1 MFLKY
6 LLITN
11 NEGLIRKIDFRMGV
25 NLIIDETLHG
35 TSATGNNVGK
45 TTILRLIEFCLGGD
59 QRKIYS
65 TRENGEN
72 KLVKDFLKETETEV
86 ELCLTDSLI
95 TPESRDV
102 IIRRDFKGGR
112 NALRKINGE
121 NVLQGEYDSAVQ
133 KALFGDVTEKP
144 TYRQIVSHNF
154 RIDDMSLQ
162 NALQTVHKY
171 TTDEEYEALHLYMF
185 GANLDDTARKIAL
198 SAKIK
203 EDQGFKK
210 RLEEKAGEGQLK
222 SALGVVENRIVELE
236 KQKAAYHLNS
246 DFENDLEELTSAK
259 QMLSQLA
266 VVQNSINLRRSL
278 IREAAEEVT
287 AMKSQANTQ
296 EVAAIY
302 QQARA
307 FNPNIQRTFEELLA
321 FHNEMLSRKAN
332 FIAEELPGLDLR
344 LQEINMGIAAY
355 RKREKAI
362 EEKLNLSVNFEQFD
376 KFISSL
382 NDLYQQ
388 RGTLKKSIEQ
398 IEEVGRKIESNI
410 NLVNGIDQ
418 NLFSDQH
425 KAFIQEQ
432 VDKFNVLFSSIS
444 RTLYDENYAINC
456 DVVVNRKGKMVYKFM
471 SFTSDNFSTG
481 KKQGEIVCFDL
492 AYVTFADEEKIPC
505 LHFVL
510 NDKKEL
516 MHGNQLLRIAEQA
529 EKQGN
534 VQYVASILSDK
545 LPEGLNIDKYV
556 VQTLTQEER
565 LFKIEDSAW
574 YKGIKD
580 KGL

>member
-86 ELCLTDSLI
+86 ELCLTDSLVM
-95 TPESRDV
+95 PESRDV

-112 NALRKINGE
+112 KALRKINGE

-171 TTDEEYEALHLYMF
+171 TTDEEYEALNLYMF

-222 SALGVVENRIVELE
+222 SALGVVENMIVELE
-236 KQKAAYHLNS
+236 KQKAAYHLNP
-246 DFENDLEELTSAK
+246 DFEKDLEDLTSTK

-287 AMKSQANTQ
+287 AMKSQANAQ

-307 FNPNIQRTFEELLA
+307 FNHNIQRTFEELLA

-332 FIAEELPGLDLR
+332 FIAEELPELDQR
-344 LQEINMGIAAY
+344 LQEINMDIAAY
-355 RKREKAI
+355 RKREKAL

-398 IEEVGRKIESNI
+398 IEEVSKKIESNI
-410 NLVNGIDQ
+410 NLVDGIDQ

-456 DVVVNRKGKMVYKFM
+456 DIVVNRKGKMVYKFM
-471 SFTSDNFSTG
+471 SFTTDNFSTG

-545 LPEGLNIDKYV
+545 LPKGLNIDKYV

-565 LFKIEDSAW
+565 LFKIENSAW
-574 YKGIKD
+574 YKNKQH
-580 KGL
+580 LV

>member
-86 ELCLTDSLI
+86 ELCLTDSLVM
-95 TPESRDV
+95 PESRDV

-112 NALRKINGE
+112 KALRKINGE

-133 KALFGDVTEKP
+133 KALFGVVTEKP

-171 TTDEEYEALHLYMF
+171 TTDEEYEALNLYMF

-222 SALGVVENRIVELE
+222 SALGVVENMIVELE
-236 KQKAAYHLNS
+236 KQKAAYHLNP
-246 DFENDLEELTSAK
+246 DFEKDLEDLTSTK

-287 AMKSQANTQ
+287 AMKSQANAQ

-307 FNPNIQRTFEELLA
+307 FNHNIQRTFEDLLA

-332 FIAEELPGLDLR
+332 FIAEELPELDQR
-344 LQEINMGIAAY
+344 LQEINMDIAAY
-355 RKREKAI
+355 RKREKAL

-398 IEEVGRKIESNI
+398 IEEVSKKIESNI
-410 NLVNGIDQ
+410 NLVDGIDQ

-456 DVVVNRKGKMVYKFM
+456 DIVVNRKGKMVYKFM
-471 SFTSDNFSTG
+471 SFTTDNFSTG

-565 LFKIEDSAW
+565 LFKIENSAW
-574 YKGIKD
+574 YKNKQH
-580 KGL
+580 LV

>member
-86 ELCLTDSLI
+86 ELCLTDSLVM
-95 TPESRDV
+95 PESRDV

-112 NALRKINGE
+112 KALRKINGE

-133 KALFGDVTEKP
+133 KALFGVVTEKP

-171 TTDEEYEALHLYMF
+171 TTEEEYEALHLYMF

-222 SALGVVENRIVELE
+222 SALGVVENMIVELE
-236 KQKAAYHLNS
+236 KQKAAYHLNP
-246 DFENDLEELTSAK
+246 DFEKDLEDLTSTK

-287 AMKSQANTQ
+287 AMKSQANAQ

-307 FNPNIQRTFEELLA
+307 FNHNIQRTFEELLA

-332 FIAEELPGLDLR
+332 FIAEELPELDQR
-344 LQEINMGIAAY
+344 LQEINMDIAAY
-355 RKREKAI
+355 RKREKAL

-398 IEEVGRKIESNI
+398 IEEVSKKIESNI
-410 NLVNGIDQ
+410 NLVDGIDQ

-456 DVVVNRKGKMVYKFM
+456 DIVVNRKGKMVYKFM
-471 SFTSDNFSTG
+471 SFTTDNFSTG

-545 LPEGLNIDKYV
+545 LPKGLNIDKYV

-565 LFKIEDSAW
+565 LFKIENSAW
-574 YKGIKD
+574 YKNKQH
-580 KGL
+580 LV

>member
-86 ELCLTDSLI
+86 ELCLTDSLVM
-95 TPESRDV
+95 PESRDV

-112 NALRKINGE
+112 KALRQINGE

-236 KQKAAYHLNS
+236 KQKAAYHLNP
-246 DFENDLEELTSAK
+246 DFEKDLEDLTSTK

-287 AMKSQANTQ
+287 AMKSQANAQ
-296 EVAAIY
+296 EVAVIY
-302 QQARA
+302 QQAKA
-307 FNPNIQRTFEELLA
+307 FNHNIQRTFEELLA

-332 FIAEELPGLDLR
+332 FIAEELPELDQR
-344 LQEINMGIAAY
+344 LQEINMDIAAY
-355 RKREKAI
+355 RKREKAL

-382 NDLYQQ
+382 NELYQQ

-398 IEEVGRKIESNI
+398 IEEVSKKIESNI
-410 NLVNGIDQ
+410 NLVDGIDQ

-456 DVVVNRKGKMVYKFM
+456 DIVVNRKGKMVYKFM
-471 SFTSDNFSTG
+471 SFTTDNFSTG

-545 LPEGLNIDKYV
+545 LPEDLSINKFV
-556 VQTLTQEER
+556 VQTLTQQNR

>member
-86 ELCLTDSLI
+86 ELCLTDSLVM
-95 TPESRDV
+95 PESRDV

-112 NALRKINGE
+112 KALRKINGE

-133 KALFGDVTEKP
+133 KALFGVVTEKP

-171 TTDEEYEALHLYMF
+171 TTDEEYEALNLYMF

-222 SALGVVENRIVELE
+222 SALGVVENMIVELE
-236 KQKAAYHLNS
+236 KQKAAYHLNP
-246 DFENDLEELTSAK
+246 DFEKDLEDLTSTK

-278 IREAAEEVT
+278 IREAAEEVN
-287 AMKSQANTQ
+287 AMKSQANAQ

-307 FNPNIQRTFEELLA
+307 FNHNIQRTFEELLA

-332 FIAEELPGLDLR
+332 FIAEELPELDQR
-344 LQEINMGIAAY
+344 LQEINMDIAAY
-355 RKREKAI
+355 RKREKAL

-398 IEEVGRKIESNI
+398 IEEVSKKIESNI
-410 NLVNGIDQ
+410 NLVDGIDQ

-456 DVVVNRKGKMVYKFM
+456 DIVVNRKGKMVYKFM
-471 SFTSDNFSTG
+471 SFTTDNFSTG

-545 LPEGLNIDKYV
+545 LPKGLNIDKYV

-565 LFKIEDSAW
+565 LFKIENSAW
-574 YKGIKD
+574 YKNKQH
-580 KGL
+580 LV

>member
-86 ELCLTDSLI
+86 ELCLTDSLVM
-95 TPESRDV
+95 PESRDV

-112 NALRKINGE
+112 KALRKINGE

-222 SALGVVENRIVELE
+222 SALGVVENMIVELE
-236 KQKAAYHLNS
+236 KQKAAYHLNP
-246 DFENDLEELTSAK
+246 DFEKDLEDLTSTK

-266 VVQNSINLRRSL
+266 VVQNSINLR
-278 IREAAEEVT
+278 
-287 AMKSQANTQ
+287 
-296 EVAAIY
+296 
-302 QQARA
+302 
-307 FNPNIQRTFEELLA
+307 
-321 FHNEMLSRKAN
+321 
-332 FIAEELPGLDLR
+332 
-344 LQEINMGIAAY
+344 
-355 RKREKAI
+355 
-362 EEKLNLSVNFEQFD
+362 
-376 KFISSL
+376 
-382 NDLYQQ
+382 
-388 RGTLKKSIEQ
+388 
-398 IEEVGRKIESNI
+398 
-410 NLVNGIDQ
+410 
-418 NLFSDQH
+418 
-425 KAFIQEQ
+425 
-432 VDKFNVLFSSIS
+432 
-444 RTLYDENYAINC
+444 
-456 DVVVNRKGKMVYKFM
+456 
-471 SFTSDNFSTG
+471 
-481 KKQGEIVCFDL
+481 
-492 AYVTFADEEKIPC
+492 
-505 LHFVL
+505 
-510 NDKKEL
+510 
-516 MHGNQLLRIAEQA
+516 
-529 EKQGN
+529 
-534 VQYVASILSDK
+534 
-545 LPEGLNIDKYV
+545 
-556 VQTLTQEER
+556 
-565 LFKIEDSAW
+565 
-574 YKGIKD
+574 
-580 KGL
+580 

>member
-86 ELCLTDSLI
+86 ELCLTDSLVM
-95 TPESRDV
+95 PESRDV

-112 NALRKINGE
+112 KALRKINGE

-133 KALFGDVTEKP
+133 KALFGVVTEKP

-222 SALGVVENRIVELE
+222 SALGVVENMIVELE
-236 KQKAAYHLNS
+236 KQKAAYHLNP
-246 DFENDLEELTSAK
+246 DFEKDLEDLTSTK

-287 AMKSQANTQ
+287 AMKSQANAQ

-307 FNPNIQRTFEELLA
+307 FNLNIQRTFEELLA

-332 FIAEELPGLDLR
+332 FIAEELPELDQR
-344 LQEINMGIAAY
+344 LQEINMDIAAY
-355 RKREKAI
+355 RKREKAL

-388 RGTLKKSIEQ
+388 RGTPKKSIEQ
-398 IEEVGRKIESNI
+398 IEEVSKKIESNI
-410 NLVNGIDQ
+410 NLVDGIDQ

-456 DVVVNRKGKMVYKFM
+456 DIVVNRKGKMVYKFM
-471 SFTSDNFSTG
+471 SFTTDNFSTG

-545 LPEGLNIDKYV
+545 LPKGLNIDKYV

-565 LFKIEDSAW
+565 LFKIENSAW
-574 YKGIKD
+574 YKNKQH
-580 KGL
+580 LV

>member
-86 ELCLTDSLI
+86 ELCLTDSLVM
-95 TPESRDV
+95 PESRDV

-112 NALRKINGE
+112 KALRKINGE

-133 KALFGDVTEKP
+133 KALFGVVTEKP

-171 TTDEEYEALHLYMF
+171 TTDEEYEALNLYMF

-222 SALGVVENRIVELE
+222 SALGVVENMIVELE
-236 KQKAAYHLNS
+236 KQKAAYHLNP
-246 DFENDLEELTSAK
+246 DFEKDLEDLTSTK

-287 AMKSQANTQ
+287 AMKSQANAQ

-307 FNPNIQRTFEELLA
+307 FNHNIQRTFEELLA

-332 FIAEELPGLDLR
+332 FIAEELPELDQR
-344 LQEINMGIAAY
+344 LQEINMDIAAY
-355 RKREKAI
+355 RKREKAL

-398 IEEVGRKIESNI
+398 IEEVSKKIESNI
-410 NLVNGIDQ
+410 NLVDGIDQ

-456 DVVVNRKGKMVYKFM
+456 DIVVNRKGKMVYKFM
-471 SFTSDNFSTG
+471 SFTTDNFSTG

-545 LPEGLNIDKYV
+545 LPEDLGINKFV
-556 VQTLTQEER
+556 VQTLTQRNR

-574 YKGIKD
+574 YKSKQHLD
-580 KGL
+580 

>member
-86 ELCLTDSLI
+86 ELCLTDSLVM
-95 TPESRDV
+95 PESRDV

-112 NALRKINGE
+112 KALRNINGE

-133 KALFGDVTEKP
+133 KALFGVVTEKP

-171 TTDEEYEALHLYMF
+171 TTDEEYEALNLYMF

-222 SALGVVENRIVELE
+222 SALGVVENMIVELE
-236 KQKAAYHLNS
+236 KQKAAYHLNP
-246 DFENDLEELTSAK
+246 DFEKDLEDLTSTK

-287 AMKSQANTQ
+287 AMKSQANAQ

-307 FNPNIQRTFEELLA
+307 FNHNIQRTFEELLA

-332 FIAEELPGLDLR
+332 FIAEELPELDQR
-344 LQEINMGIAAY
+344 LQEINMDIAAY
-355 RKREKAI
+355 RKREKAL

-398 IEEVGRKIESNI
+398 IEEVSKKIESNI
-410 NLVNGIDQ
+410 NLVDGIDQ

-456 DVVVNRKGKMVYKFM
+456 DIVVNRKGKMVYKFM
-471 SFTSDNFSTG
+471 SFTTDNFSTG

-545 LPEGLNIDKYV
+545 LPKGLNIDKYV

-565 LFKIEDSAW
+565 LFKIENSAW
-574 YKGIKD
+574 YKNKQH
-580 KGL
+580 LV

>member
-86 ELCLTDSLI
+86 ELCLTDSLVM
-95 TPESRDV
+95 PESRDV

-112 NALRKINGE
+112 KALRKINGE

-133 KALFGDVTEKP
+133 KALFGVVTEKP

-171 TTDEEYEALHLYMF
+171 TTDEEYEALNLYMF

-222 SALGVVENRIVELE
+222 SALGVVENMIVELE
-236 KQKAAYHLNS
+236 KQKAAYNLNP
-246 DFENDLEELTSAK
+246 DFENDLEDLTSTK

-287 AMKSQANTQ
+287 AMKSQANAQ

-307 FNPNIQRTFEELLA
+307 FNHNIQRTFEELLA

-332 FIAEELPGLDLR
+332 FIAEELPELDQR
-344 LQEINMGIAAY
+344 LQEINMDIAAY
-355 RKREKAI
+355 RKREKAL

-388 RGTLKKSIEQ
+388 RGTLKKKHRADRRGEQ
-398 IEEVGRKIESNI
+398 
-410 NLVNGIDQ
+410 
-418 NLFSDQH
+418 
-425 KAFIQEQ
+425 
-432 VDKFNVLFSSIS
+432 
-444 RTLYDENYAINC
+444 EN
-456 DVVVNRKGKMVYKFM
+456 
-471 SFTSDNFSTG
+471 
-481 KKQGEIVCFDL
+481 
-492 AYVTFADEEKIPC
+492 
-505 LHFVL
+505 
-510 NDKKEL
+510 
-516 MHGNQLLRIAEQA
+516 RI
-529 EKQGN
+529 
-534 VQYVASILSDK
+534 
-545 LPEGLNIDKYV
+545 
-556 VQTLTQEER
+556 
-565 LFKIEDSAW
+565 
-574 YKGIKD
+574 
-580 KGL
+580 

>member
-35 TSATGNNVGK
+35 TSSTGNNVGK

-86 ELCLTDSLI
+86 ELCLTDSLVM
-95 TPESRDV
+95 PESRDV

-112 NALRKINGE
+112 KALRKINGE

-133 KALFGDVTEKP
+133 KALFGVVTEKP

-171 TTDEEYEALHLYMF
+171 TTDEEYEALNLYMF

-222 SALGVVENRIVELE
+222 SALGVVENMIVELE
-236 KQKAAYHLNS
+236 KQKAAYHLNP
-246 DFENDLEELTSAK
+246 DFEKDLEDLTSTK

-287 AMKSQANTQ
+287 AMKSQANAQ

-307 FNPNIQRTFEELLA
+307 FNHNIQRTFEELLA

-332 FIAEELPGLDLR
+332 FIAEELPELDQR
-344 LQEINMGIAAY
+344 LQEINMDIAAY
-355 RKREKAI
+355 RKREKAL

-398 IEEVGRKIESNI
+398 IEEVSKKIESNI
-410 NLVNGIDQ
+410 NLVDGIDQ

-456 DVVVNRKGKMVYKFM
+456 DIVVNRKGKMVYKFM
-471 SFTSDNFSTG
+471 SFTTDNFSTG

-545 LPEGLNIDKYV
+545 LPKGLNIDKYV

-565 LFKIEDSAW
+565 LFKIENSAW
-574 YKGIKD
+574 YKNKQH
-580 KGL
+580 LV

>member
-86 ELCLTDSLI
+86 ELCLTDSLVM
-95 TPESRDV
+95 PESRDV

-112 NALRKINGE
+112 KALRKINGE

-133 KALFGDVTEKP
+133 KALFGVVTEKP

-171 TTDEEYEALHLYMF
+171 TTDEEYEALNLYMF

-222 SALGVVENRIVELE
+222 SALGVVENMIVELE
-236 KQKAAYHLNS
+236 KQKAAYHLNP
-246 DFENDLEELTSAK
+246 DFEKDLEDLTSTK

-332 FIAEELPGLDLR
+332 FIAEELPELDQR
-344 LQEINMGIAAY
+344 LQEINMDIAAY
-355 RKREKAI
+355 RKREKAL

-398 IEEVGRKIESNI
+398 IEEVSKKIESNI
-410 NLVNGIDQ
+410 NLVDGIDQ

-456 DVVVNRKGKMVYKFM
+456 DIVVNRKGKMVYKFM
-471 SFTSDNFSTG
+471 SFTTDNFSTG

-545 LPEGLNIDKYV
+545 LPKGLNIDKYV

-565 LFKIEDSAW
+565 LFKIENSAW
-574 YKGIKD
+574 YKNKQH
-580 KGL
+580 LV

>member
-121 NVLQGEYDSAVQ
+121 HVLRGEYDSAVQ

-456 DVVVNRKGKMVYKFM
+456 DVVVNRQGKMVYKFM

>member
-86 ELCLTDSLI
+86 ELCLTDSLVM
-95 TPESRDV
+95 PESRDV

-112 NALRKINGE
+112 KALRKINGE

-133 KALFGDVTEKP
+133 KALFGVVTEKP

-171 TTDEEYEALHLYMF
+171 TTDEEYEALNLYMF

-222 SALGVVENRIVELE
+222 SALGVVENMIVELE
-236 KQKAAYHLNS
+236 KQKAAYHLNP
-246 DFENDLEELTSAK
+246 DFEKDLEDLTSTK

-287 AMKSQANTQ
+287 AMKSQANAQ

-307 FNPNIQRTFEELLA
+307 FNHNIQRTFEELLA

-332 FIAEELPGLDLR
+332 FIAEELPELDQR
-344 LQEINMGIAAY
+344 LQEINMDIAAY
-355 RKREKAI
+355 RKRERAL

-398 IEEVGRKIESNI
+398 IEEVSKKIESNI
-410 NLVNGIDQ
+410 NLVDGIDQ

-456 DVVVNRKGKMVYKFM
+456 DIVVNRKGKMVYKFM
-471 SFTSDNFSTG
+471 SFTTDNFSTG

-545 LPEGLNIDKYV
+545 LPKGLNIDKYV

-565 LFKIEDSAW
+565 LFKIENSAW
-574 YKGIKD
+574 YKNKQH
-580 KGL
+580 LV

>member
-86 ELCLTDSLI
+86 ELCLTDSLVM
-95 TPESRDV
+95 PESRDV

-112 NALRKINGE
+112 KALRKINGE

-133 KALFGDVTEKP
+133 KALFGVVTEKP

-171 TTDEEYEALHLYMF
+171 TTDEEYEALNLYMF

-222 SALGVVENRIVELE
+222 SALGVVENMIVELE
-236 KQKAAYHLNS
+236 KQKAAYHLNP
-246 DFENDLEELTSAK
+246 DFEKDLEDLTSTK

-287 AMKSQANTQ
+287 AMKSQANAQ

-307 FNPNIQRTFEELLA
+307 FNLNIQRTFEELLA

-332 FIAEELPGLDLR
+332 FIAEELPELDQR
-344 LQEINMGIAAY
+344 LQEINMDIAAY
-355 RKREKAI
+355 RKREKAL

-398 IEEVGRKIESNI
+398 IEEVSKKIESNI
-410 NLVNGIDQ
+410 NLVDGIDQ

-545 LPEGLNIDKYV
+545 LPKGLNIDKYV

-565 LFKIEDSAW
+565 LFKIENSAR
-574 YKGIKD
+574 YKNKQH
-580 KGL
+580 LV

>member
-86 ELCLTDSLI
+86 ELCLTDSLVM
-95 TPESRDV
+95 PESRDV

-112 NALRKINGE
+112 KALRKINGE

-133 KALFGDVTEKP
+133 KALFGVVTEKP

-171 TTDEEYEALHLYMF
+171 TTDEEYEALNLYMF

-222 SALGVVENRIVELE
+222 SALGVVENMIVELE
-236 KQKAAYHLNS
+236 KQKAAYHLNP
-246 DFENDLEELTSAK
+246 DFEKDLEDLTSTK

-287 AMKSQANTQ
+287 AMKSQANAQ

-307 FNPNIQRTFEELLA
+307 FNHNIQRTFEELLA

-332 FIAEELPGLDLR
+332 FIAEELPELDQR
-344 LQEINMGIAAY
+344 LQEINMDIAAY
-355 RKREKAI
+355 RKREKAL

-398 IEEVGRKIESNI
+398 IEEVSKKIESNI
-410 NLVNGIDQ
+410 NLVDGIDQ

-456 DVVVNRKGKMVYKFM
+456 DIVVNRKGKMVYKFM
-471 SFTSDNFSTG
+471 SFTTDNFSTG

-545 LPEGLNIDKYV
+545 LPKGLNIDKYV

-565 LFKIEDSAW
+565 LFKIENSAW
-574 YKGIKD
+574 YKNKQH
-580 KGL
+580 LV

>member
-86 ELCLTDSLI
+86 ELCLTDSLVM
-95 TPESRDV
+95 PESRDV

-112 NALRKINGE
+112 KALRKINGE

-133 KALFGDVTEKP
+133 KALFGVVTEKP

-222 SALGVVENRIVELE
+222 SALGVVENMIVELE
-236 KQKAAYHLNS
+236 KQKAAYHLNP
-246 DFENDLEELTSAK
+246 DFEKDLEDLTSTK

-287 AMKSQANTQ
+287 AMKSQANAQ

-307 FNPNIQRTFEELLA
+307 FNHNIQRTFEELLA

-332 FIAEELPGLDLR
+332 FIAEELPELDQR
-344 LQEINMGIAAY
+344 LQEINMDIAAY
-355 RKREKAI
+355 RKREKAL

-398 IEEVGRKIESNI
+398 IEEVSKKIESNI
-410 NLVNGIDQ
+410 NLVDGIDQ

-456 DVVVNRKGKMVYKFM
+456 DIVVNRKGKMVYKFM
-471 SFTSDNFSTG
+471 SFTTDNFSTG

-545 LPEGLNIDKYV
+545 LPKGLNIDKYV

-565 LFKIEDSAW
+565 LFKIENSAW
-574 YKGIKD
+574 YKNKQH
-580 KGL
+580 LV

>member
-86 ELCLTDSLI
+86 ELCLTDSLVM
-95 TPESRDV
+95 PESRDV

-112 NALRKINGE
+112 KALRKINGE

-133 KALFGDVTEKP
+133 KALFGVVTEKP

-171 TTDEEYEALHLYMF
+171 TTDEEYEALNLYMF

-222 SALGVVENRIVELE
+222 SALGVVENMIVELE
-236 KQKAAYHLNS
+236 KQKAAYHLNP
-246 DFENDLEELTSAK
+246 DFEKDLEDLTSTK

-287 AMKSQANTQ
+287 AMKSQANAQ

-307 FNPNIQRTFEELLA
+307 FNHNIQRSFEELLA

-332 FIAEELPGLDLR
+332 FIAEELPELDQR
-344 LQEINMGIAAY
+344 LQEINMDIAAY
-355 RKREKAI
+355 RKREKAL

-398 IEEVGRKIESNI
+398 IEEVSKKIESNI
-410 NLVNGIDQ
+410 NLVDGIDQ

-456 DVVVNRKGKMVYKFM
+456 DIVVNRKGKMVYKFM
-471 SFTSDNFSTG
+471 SFTTDNFSTG

-545 LPEGLNIDKYV
+545 LPKGLNIDKYV

-565 LFKIEDSAW
+565 LFKIENSAW
-574 YKGIKD
+574 YKNKQH
-580 KGL
+580 LV

>member
-121 NVLQGEYDSAVQ
+121 HVLRGEYDSAVQ

-344 LQEINMGIAAY
+344 LQEINKDIAAY

-456 DVVVNRKGKMVYKFM
+456 DVVVNRQGKMVYKFM

>member
-1 MFLKY
+1 
-6 LLITN
+6 
-11 NEGLIRKIDFRMGV
+11 
-25 NLIIDETLHG
+25 
-35 TSATGNNVGK
+35 
-45 TTILRLIEFCLGGD
+45 
-59 QRKIYS
+59 
-65 TRENGEN
+65 
-72 KLVKDFLKETETEV
+72 
-86 ELCLTDSLI
+86 
-95 TPESRDV
+95 
-102 IIRRDFKGGR
+102 
-112 NALRKINGE
+112 
-121 NVLQGEYDSAVQ
+121 
-133 KALFGDVTEKP
+133 
-144 TYRQIVSHNF
+144 
-154 RIDDMSLQ
+154 
-162 NALQTVHKY
+162 
-171 TTDEEYEALHLYMF
+171 MF

-222 SALGVVENRIVELE
+222 SALGVVENMIVELE
-236 KQKAAYHLNS
+236 KQKAAYHLNP
-246 DFENDLEELTSAK
+246 DFEKDLEDLTSTK

-287 AMKSQANTQ
+287 AMKSQANAQ

-307 FNPNIQRTFEELLA
+307 FNLNIQRTFEELLA

-332 FIAEELPGLDLR
+332 FIAEELPELDQR
-344 LQEINMGIAAY
+344 LQEINMDIAAY
-355 RKREKAI
+355 RKREKAL

-398 IEEVGRKIESNI
+398 IEEVSKKIESNI
-410 NLVNGIDQ
+410 NLVDGIDQ

-456 DVVVNRKGKMVYKFM
+456 DIVVNRKGKMVYKFM
-471 SFTSDNFSTG
+471 SFTTDNFSTG

-545 LPEGLNIDKYV
+545 LPKGLNIDKYV

-565 LFKIEDSAW
+565 LFKIENSAW
-574 YKGIKD
+574 YKNKQH
-580 KGL
+580 LV

>member
-86 ELCLTDSLI
+86 ELCLTDSLVM
-95 TPESRDV
+95 PESRDV

-112 NALRKINGE
+112 KALRKINGE

-133 KALFGDVTEKP
+133 KALFGVVTEKP

-171 TTDEEYEALHLYMF
+171 TTDEEYEALNLYMF

-222 SALGVVENRIVELE
+222 SALGVVENMIVELE
-236 KQKAAYHLNS
+236 KQKAAYHLNP
-246 DFENDLEELTSAK
+246 DFEKDLEDLTSTK

-287 AMKSQANTQ
+287 AMKSQANAQ

-307 FNPNIQRTFEELLA
+307 FNHNIQRTFEELLA

-332 FIAEELPGLDLR
+332 FIAEELPELDQR
-344 LQEINMGIAAY
+344 LQEINMDIAAY
-355 RKREKAI
+355 RKREKAL

-398 IEEVGRKIESNI
+398 IEEVSKKIESNI
-410 NLVNGIDQ
+410 NLVDGIDQ

-425 KAFIQEQ
+425 KVFIQEQ

-456 DVVVNRKGKMVYKFM
+456 DIVVNRKGKMVYKFM
-471 SFTSDNFSTG
+471 SFTTDNFSTG

-545 LPEGLNIDKYV
+545 LPKGLNIDKYV

-565 LFKIEDSAW
+565 LFKIENSAW
-574 YKGIKD
+574 YKNKQH
-580 KGL
+580 LV

>member
-86 ELCLTDSLI
+86 ELCLTDSLVM
-95 TPESRDV
+95 PESRDV

-112 NALRKINGE
+112 KALRKINGE

-133 KALFGDVTEKP
+133 KALFGVVTEKP

-171 TTDEEYEALHLYMF
+171 TTDEEYEALNLYMF

-246 DFENDLEELTSAK
+246 DFEKDLEDLTSTK

-287 AMKSQANTQ
+287 AMKSQANAQ

-307 FNPNIQRTFEELLA
+307 FNHNIQRTFEELLA

-332 FIAEELPGLDLR
+332 FIAEELPELDQR
-344 LQEINMGIAAY
+344 LQEINMDIAAY
-355 RKREKAI
+355 RKREKAL

-398 IEEVGRKIESNI
+398 IEEVSKKIESNI

-456 DVVVNRKGKMVYKFM
+456 DIVVNRKGKMVYKFM
-471 SFTSDNFSTG
+471 SFTTDNFSTG